1 MTRTALIT
9 GGAQGIGRGI
19 ADRLVEN
26 DWKVAI
32 FDKDAEAVDEVSDTL
47 PGSLALPVD
56 VADEAS
62 VHQGFA
68 TLADWLAGAG
78 LDLLVSNAGIADP
91 VSGPVEDPS
100 LSEWREWQDSHL
112 TGAFLCIRGAVP
124 LLRRARGSIVTI
136 ASTRALQSEP
146 DCEAYAA
153 AKGGLCALTHAL
165 AISLGPQIRA
175 NCILPGWIETGPWQK
190 RSERSDPDHSRSDKA
205 QHPVGR
211 VGTPQDIAALVA
223 YLASSEEAGFVTG
236 QHFVVDGGMTRKMI
250 YLE

>member
-68 TLADWLAGAG
+68 TLADWLAGSYR
-78 LDLLVSNAGIADP
+78 LCQKNAKP
-91 VSGPVEDPS
+91 VLRVGPVMAATQAAGGEQGAELIHAVFVRVLRHYAFS
-100 LSEWREWQDSHL
+100 GAKVA
-112 TGAFLCIRGAVP
+112 TG
-124 LLRRARGSIVTI
+124 
-136 ASTRALQSEP
+136 
-146 DCEAYAA
+146 
-153 AKGGLCALTHAL
+153 
-165 AISLGPQIRA
+165 
-175 NCILPGWIETGPWQK
+175 
-190 RSERSDPDHSRSDKA
+190 
-205 QHPVGR
+205 
-211 VGTPQDIAALVA
+211 
-223 YLASSEEAGFVTG
+223 VTG
-236 QHFVVDGGMTRKMI
+236 QTNTVTLAGNQVHLDTPMGFIKVGLVAKKLGLEFGIQLAIDDIEDVQVERCGDAAGIVISCLQDGAW
-250 YLE
+250 LEQVGANQQTPVLAAMCAYASEKAHGVAGLEVAD